1 MFSYDLL
8 NFLFLG
14 FLTWYATGIDD
25 ALIFG
30 GIMSG
35 AKTTREKM
43 QATLGLLA
51 MYVVMVVIVISV
63 GKTFTLMIDYPLMG
77 IPLKQFIFFFA
88 MLLVIKYGLDA
99 WNGTA
104 EDEEDEDRKIPNS
117 WYERFVWMIG
127 GIFPK
132 IAQDSFK
139 GFGLNCTDDIAVN
152 SANIIG
158 KTNMEVFWYLVGN
171 AVGVLSMI
179 AVVWML
185 YGLLQ
190 YFADKF
196 GKSFDKVRACSM
208 WFAAFLIYRSAM

>member
-1 MFSYDLL
+1 MEASLPEAI
-8 NFLFLG
+8 FLG
-14 FLTWYATGIDD
+14 FLTWYTTGIDD

-35 AKTTREKM
+35 AKTAREKM

-51 MYVVMVVIVISV
+51 MYVVMIVIVLSI
-63 GKTFTLMIDYPLMG
+63 GKTLTIMIDYPILG

-88 MLLVIKYGLDA
+88 MILVIKYGFDA
-99 WNGTA
+99 WYSTA
-104 EDEEDEDRKIPNS
+104 DEEEEDEDRKIPDT
-117 WYERFVWMIG
+117 WYEHFVWMIG
-127 GIFPK
+127 GLFPK

-158 KTNMEVFWYLVGN
+158 KTNMEVFWYVVGN

-185 YGLLQ
+185 YNLLQ

-196 GKSFDKVRACSM
+196 GRSFDKVRACSM